1 MKRLSLNLNY
11 FTGELP
17 KWLLYH
23 PKLMEWFPEVLIFN
37 QQEMG
42 YDSQGAPVKFS
53 NVPTNFEYYF
63 EAFPLYRNKYEVEG
77 DEEITA
83 PEE

>member
-1 MKRLSLNLNY
+1 M
-11 FTGELP
+11 
-17 KWLLYH
+17 LYH

-53 NVPTNFEYYF
+53 KRTYNFEYYF

-77 DEEITA
+77 DEEITD